1 MRVPGPRARKILVVV
16 IALLVINVPYAVYQ
30 YRIHRVSSDGVQV
43 TATVVSAEQA
53 GDDVVLA
60 LRFPAS
66 IDPDQRVRSVRVDA
80 AAGAAAVQAGE
91 VDVRVLEGHPAVFEL
106 EGQKRSHG
114 STIITLGADVLV
126 LVMILL
132 MWRLGGRIRRPAL
145 VAVALGDVE
154 GGEQGS
160 LLDKQVDGTY
170 VINGEV
176 TEALADSLVLALR
189 ERIVTVHLRGHA
201 NPVDVGAQAKVHA
214 HLVG

>member
-1 MRVPGPRARKILVVV
+1 VRAPGPRARKILVVV

-30 YRIHRVSSDGVQV
+30 YRIHRVSSDGVLV
-43 TATVVSAEQA
+43 TATVVSSQKA

-60 LRFPAS
+60 LKFPAS
-66 IDPDQRVRSVRVDA
+66 VDPDQRVRSARVNTS
-80 AAGAAAVQAGE
+80 AGAAAVQAGE
-91 VDVRVLEGHPAVFEL
+91 VDVRVLEGHPAVFDL

-126 LVMILL
+126 LLMILM

-154 GGEQGS
+154 GGEEGS

-170 VINGEV
+170 LINGAVAE
-176 TEALADSLVLALR
+176 TLGDTLVLALR
-189 ERIVTVHLRGHA
+189 ERNVTIHLRGHA
-201 NPVDVGAQAKVHA
+201 NPIDVGGQAKVHA

>member
-1 MRVPGPRARKILVVV
+1 MRAPGPRARKILVVV
-16 IALLVINVPYAVYQ
+16 IALLVINLPYVVYQ

-43 TATVVSAEQA
+43 TATVVSADQA
-53 GDDVVLA
+53 GDDVVLG

-66 IDPDQRVRSVRVDA
+66 VDPDQRVRSARVNA
-80 AAGAAAVQAGE
+80 TAGAAAVQSGE

-126 LVMILL
+126 LIMILL
-132 MWRLGGRIRRPAL
+132 MWRLGGRLRRPAL

-154 GGEQGS
+154 GGEEGS
-160 LLDKQVDGTY
+160 LLDKQDDGTY

-176 TEALADSLVLALR
+176 TETLVDSFVLTLR
-189 ERIVTVHLRGHA
+189 ERNVTVHLRGHA
-201 NPVDVGAQAKVHA
+201 NPIDVGEQAKVHA

>member
-1 MRVPGPRARKILVVV
+1 MRAPGPRARKILVVV
-16 IALLVINVPYAVYQ
+16 IALLVINLPYVVYQ

-43 TATVVSAEQA
+43 TATVVSADQA
-53 GDDVVLA
+53 GGDVVLE

-66 IDPDQRVRSVRVDA
+66 VDPDQRVRSARVNA
-80 AAGAAAVQAGE
+80 TAGAAAVQSGE

-126 LVMILL
+126 LIMILL
-132 MWRLGGRIRRPAL
+132 MWRLGGRLRRPAL

-154 GGEQGS
+154 DGEEGS
-160 LLDKQVDGTY
+160 LLDKQDDGTY

-176 TEALADSLVLALR
+176 TEALVDSFVLTLR
-189 ERIVTVHLRGHA
+189 ERNVTVHLRGHA
-201 NPVDVGAQAKVHA
+201 NPIDVGEQAKVHA

>member
-1 MRVPGPRARKILVVV
+1 MRAPGPRARKILVVV
-16 IALLVINVPYAVYQ
+16 IALLVINLPYVVYQ

-43 TATVVSAEQA
+43 TATVVSAQQA

-80 AAGAAAVQAGE
+80 TAGAAAVQAGE
-91 VDVRVLEGHPAVFEL
+91 VDVRVLEGHPAVFDL

-114 STIITLGADVLV
+114 STIVTLGADVLV

-154 GGEQGS
+154 DGEEGS
-160 LLDKQVDGTY
+160 LLDKQDRRHLCHQRRGDR
-170 VINGEV
+170 GARGLAR
-176 TEALADSLVLALR
+176 ALSAR
-189 ERIVTVHLRGHA
+189 
-201 NPVDVGAQAKVHA
+201 AQRHRPPARA
-214 HLVG
+214 RQPDRRR

>member
-1 MRVPGPRARKILVVV
+1 MRAPGPRARKILVVV
-16 IALLVINVPYAVYQ
+16 IALLVINLPYVVYQ

-43 TATVVSAEQA
+43 TATVVSADQA
-53 GDDVVLA
+53 GDDVVLV

-66 IDPDQRVRSVRVDA
+66 VDPDQRVRSARVNA
-80 AAGAAAVQAGE
+80 TAGAAAVQSGE
-91 VDVRVLEGHPAVFEL
+91 VDVRVLEGHPSVFEL

-126 LVMILL
+126 LIMILL
-132 MWRLGGRIRRPAL
+132 MWRLGGRLRRPAL

-154 GGEQGS
+154 GGEEGS
-160 LLDKQVDGTY
+160 LLDKQDDGTY

-176 TEALADSLVLALR
+176 TETLVDSFVLTLR
-189 ERIVTVHLRGHA
+189 ERNVTVHLRGHA
-201 NPVDVGAQAKVHA
+201 NPIDVGEQAKVHA

>member
-1 MRVPGPRARKILVVV
+1 MRAPGPRARKILVVV
-16 IALLVINVPYAVYQ
+16 IALLVINVPYAIYQ

-43 TATVVSAEQA
+43 TATVVSSQKA

-66 IDPDQRVRSVRVDA
+66 VDPDQRVRSARVNA
-80 AAGAAAVQAGE
+80 SAGAAAVQAGE
-91 VDVRVLEGHPAVFEL
+91 VDVRVLEGHPAVFDL

-126 LVMILL
+126 LLMILM

-154 GGEQGS
+154 GGEEGS

-170 VINGEV
+170 VINGAV
-176 TEALADSLVLALR
+176 AEALEDTLVLVLR
-189 ERIVTVHLRGHA
+189 ERNVTVHLRGHA
-201 NPVDVGAQAKVHA
+201 NPIDVGEQAKVHA

>member
-1 MRVPGPRARKILVVV
+1 MRAPGPRTRKILVVV
-16 IALLVINVPYAVYQ
+16 IALLVINLPYAVYQ
-30 YRIHRVSSDGVQV
+30 YRIHSVSSDGVQV
-43 TATVVSAEQA
+43 TATVVSSARA
-53 GDDVVLA
+53 GDDVVLG

-66 IDPDQRVRSVRVDA
+66 VDPDQRVRTARVTA
-80 AAGAAAVQAGE
+80 TAGAAAVRAGE
-91 VDVRVLEGHPAVFEL
+91 VDVRVLQGHPAVFDL
-106 EGQKRSHG
+106 PGQKRSHG

-154 GGEQGS
+154 GGEEGS
-160 LLDKQVDGTY
+160 LLDKQADGTY

-176 TEALADSLVLALR
+176 TEALVDSLVLALR
-189 ERIVTVHLRGHA
+189 ERDVTVHLRGHV
-201 NPVDVGAQAKVHA
+201 NPIDVGAQAKVHA

>member
-1 MRVPGPRARKILVVV
+1 MRAPGPRARKILVVV
-16 IALLVINVPYAVYQ
+16 IALLVINVPYVVYQ
-30 YRIHRVSSDGVQV
+30 YRIHQVSSDGVQV
-43 TATVVSAEQA
+43 TATLVSAQQA
-53 GDDVVLA
+53 GGDVVLA

-66 IDPDQRVRSVRVDA
+66 IDPDQPVRSVRVDA
-80 AAGAAAVQAGE
+80 TAGAAAVQAGE
-91 VDVRVLEGHPAVFEL
+91 VDVRVLEGHPAVFDL

-114 STIITLGADVLV
+114 STIVTLGADVLV

-154 GGEQGS
+154 GGEEGS

-176 TEALADSLVLALR
+176 TEMLGDSLVLSLR
-189 ERIVTVHLRGHA
+189 ERNVTVHLRGHA
-201 NPVDVGAQAKVHA
+201 NPIDVGEQAKVHA

>member
-1 MRVPGPRARKILVVV
+1 M
-16 IALLVINVPYAVYQ
+16 
-30 YRIHRVSSDGVQV
+30 SSDGVPV

-53 GDDVVLA
+53 GDDVVLG

-66 IDPDQRVRSVRVDA
+66 VDPDQRVRSVRVDA
-80 AAGAAAVQAGE
+80 TAGAAAAKVGE
-91 VDVRVLEGHPAVFEL
+91 VDVRVLEGHPAVFDL

-114 STIITLGADVLV
+114 PTVVTLGADVLV

-132 MWRLGGRIRRPAL
+132 MWRLGGRLRRPAL

-176 TEALADSLVLALR
+176 TEALGDSLVLALR

-201 NPVDVGAQAKVHA
+201 NPIDVGAQAKVHA

>member
-1 MRVPGPRARKILVVV
+1 MRAPGPRARKILVVV
-16 IALLVINVPYAVYQ
+16 IALLVINLPYVVYQ

-43 TATVVSAEQA
+43 TATVVSADQA
-53 GDDVVLA
+53 GHDVVLG

-66 IDPDQRVRSVRVDA
+66 VDPDQRVRSARVNA
-80 AAGAAAVQAGE
+80 TAGAAAVQSGE

-126 LVMILL
+126 LIMILL
-132 MWRLGGRIRRPAL
+132 MWRLGGRLRRPAL

-154 GGEQGS
+154 GGEEGS
-160 LLDKQVDGTY
+160 LLDKQDDGTY

-176 TEALADSLVLALR
+176 TEALGDSFVLALH
-189 ERIVTVHLRGHA
+189 ERNVTVHLRGHA
-201 NPVDVGAQAKVHA
+201 NPIDVGEQAKVHA